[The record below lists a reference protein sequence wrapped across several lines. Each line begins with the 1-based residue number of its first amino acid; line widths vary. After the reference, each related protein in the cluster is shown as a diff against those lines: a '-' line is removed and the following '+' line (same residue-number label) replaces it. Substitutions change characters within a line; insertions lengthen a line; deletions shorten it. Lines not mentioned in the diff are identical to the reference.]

1 MVDRWRRVEEEM
13 KATKERNAFLDECCT
28 AIGREPAA
36 LSRSLL
42 LFRENAEKAYTSKE
56 GFMEV
61 VEDYMDAGI
70 SEFMVYY
77 PFREEHFKFFE
88 HIAEEVIPD
97 LRG

>member
-1 MVDRWRRVEEEM
+1 
-13 KATKERNAFLDECCT
+13 
-28 AIGREPAA
+28 
-36 LSRSLL
+36 
-42 LFRENAEKAYTSKE
+42 
-56 GFMEV
+56 MEV

-77 PFREEHFKFFE
+77 PFSEEHFKFFE